1 MTSGTSICGAC
12 GALVQTGDT
21 YCPRCEP
28 LSNSERYAI
37 WQQRY
42 GSRPAEVTAQG
53 AMGTRSESQASP
65 PMRQTSVPSSQSAE
79 PSVGTWQGSQR
90 TNTMA
95 VVAFVVALAVCG
107 PVGLM
112 LGYAA
117 RNEIAR
123 TGEQG
128 SGFATAAIVL
138 GWIWV
143 AVLVVVVLAGIVG

>member
-12 GALVQTGDT
+12 GALVQTGES
-21 YCPRCEP
+21 YCSRCEP

-42 GSRPAEVTAQG
+42 GSGSAAVKAQG
-53 AMGTRSESQASP
+53 NTGAQTASGATP
-65 PMRQTSVPSSQSAE
+65 VSREAGVPKSQSAAT
-79 PSVGTWQGSQR
+79 PVYAWQGSQK

-112 LGYAA
+112 LGYSA

-143 AVLVVVVLAGIVG
+143 AVLVFVALAAIVG